1 MIQSSRQRK
10 EKGERN
16 LQRFSKINISN
27 FKRRIQVSKSKIYIY
42 IYIYIIYLKK
52 IKKKKKK
59 KKREKREILHKQ
71 KERKTFPRIK
81 LIVLVKQKGKENST
95 SPNN

>member
-42 IYIYIIYLKK
+42 IYNIF
-52 IKKKKKK
+52 KKKNKKEE
-59 KKREKREILHKQ
+59 R
-71 KERKTFPRIK
+71 KERDSTQTKRKKNFHKDKIDCLGEAKR
-81 LIVLVKQKGKENST
+81 KGKFHIPKQLS
-95 SPNN
+95 